1 MADGALGLLGAGVA
15 RPVDRDRARLALDA
29 LDALTADDPER
40 FATTVEGS
48 GLLPRAEAL
57 TAHAILRELLEDF
70 LAGPTTLD
78 AAALLALADRA
89 AEEMPDLLRA
99 GHRGVSPAAGPRP
112 RADAGSARERP
123 GPARGDRGLA
133 RAGARAVGEGP
144 QPLAIRLTSSSGRL
158 PTRMPRSLS
167 STGPR
172 ISIPSIRPGS
182 PSNR

>member
-1 MADGALGLLGAGVA
+1 MPDGALGLLGAGVA

-40 FATTVEGS
+40 FAKTVEGS

-89 AEEMPDLLRA
+89 AEEMPDLFALATAAAPQPQDLALGRMLGQLVNVLA
-99 GHRGVSPAAGPRP
+99 RLEATEDWPALARGPRDG
-112 RADAGSARERP
+112 ASAAP
-123 GPARGDRGLA
+123 
-133 RAGARAVGEGP
+133 
-144 QPLAIRLTSSSGRL
+144 IRLTSSSGRL
-158 PTRMPRSLS
+158 PTRIPRSLS

-172 ISIPSIRPGS
+172 MSIPSIRPGS
-182 PSNR
+182 PSSR